1 MDRFV
6 NYVAGNG
13 VAICYTGQVVK
24 RKKRP
29 YRWRVGCKRSE
40 KTWCLRMVFVSD
52 YETDLS
58 VVGKWR

>member
-13 VAICYTGQVVK
+13 VAIRCTGQVVK
-24 RKKRP
+24 RKKRR
-29 YRWRVGCKRSE
+29 YMWRVGCKRSE
-40 KTWCLRMVFVSD
+40 KMWCQRMVFTSD